1 MVYIMANHELNVRR
15 LLCPMPVI
23 KTQNYVKSLSS
34 GDVLTVIATDPG
46 TKHDI
51 PSWCRIYGHEVLEC
65 KDIDNEIH
73 ITIKIA

>member
-1 MVYIMANHELNVRR
+1 MANHVLNVVR

-34 GDVLTVIATDPG
+34 GDTVTVIATDPG

-65 KDIDNEIH
+65 KEVDYEIH